1 MHLAQL
7 LLSSLAKRPKILNL
21 RDFSSWLELVFE
33 SVLWRMSRFLALKSP
48 TSTHL
53 KMKELYCL
61 IPSICTYTYIHV
73 YIYTCIHL
81 YICIHLYTYK
91 CLCICIHI
99 YKCIHLY
106 MYINTYICLYIYTWN
121 IYIIVSQVHFIFFT
135 TDKQSDSIWKKSP
148 KCICHY

>member
-1 MHLAQL
+1 MHLVQL

-21 RDFSSWLELVFE
+21 GDFSSCLELVFE

-61 IPSICTYTYIHV
+61 IPSISHILVYVYIYTYTFIHMYTVVYTQVFIYVYI
-73 YIYTCIHL
+73 YIYTCIHM
-81 YICIHLYTYK
+81 YK
-91 CLCICIHI
+91 HI
-99 YKCIHLY
+99 YMFI
-106 MYINTYICLYIYTWN
+106 YIWN